1 MPHLHRLGITDGAC
15 GYGDPDIVGVKSS
28 TRAKKV
34 DSLEGLQV
42 SSIACGFAHT
52 VAVVSIERKSVEGT
66 VPAAVAKSAAKAKK
80 QENVGTLDGLP
91 ELRNYEIERK
101 KGAYRGATAWIL
113 FMKAERA
120 KIKAEEQAA
129 GKGKG
134 VDEKTG
140 KKRPRGMSFAALGEE
155 IGQRWRALSE
165 KEREE
170 WYAN

>member
-1 MPHLHRLGITDGAC
+1 M
-15 GYGDPDIVGVKSS
+15 GVKSS

-42 SSIACGFAHT
+42 ASIACGFAHT
-52 VAVVSIERKSVEGT
+52 VAVVSIEHKSAEGAVT
-66 VPAAVAKSAAKAKK
+66 AAAAKSAVKTKK
-80 QENVGTLDGLP
+80 QENIGTLDGLP
-91 ELRNYEIERK
+91 ELRSYEIERK

-134 VDEKTG
+134 IDEKTG

-155 IGQRWRALSE
+155 IGRRWRALSE
-165 KEREE
+165 EEREE
-170 WYAN
+170 W